1 MFLSCIYLC
10 TVEENTIFILWG
22 RFLRSCSANTDRIYH
37 QSTVQRPVHTG
48 ILTHK
53 NMQTHG
59 HICTLYVLKHI
70 WENREGKYKRRHK
83 WPSFFCSSFLCPFS
97 FPILPFHL
105 ISLSYSHILNITSK
119 VLALCTLCQSLKP
132 FTATHTSL
140 PFVWHGVK
148 QKAKFWARY

>member
-1 MFLSCIYLC
+1 MFLSCIDLR

-37 QSTVQRPVHTG
+37 QSSVQRPVHTG

-53 NMQTHG
+53 KCRLMG
-59 HICTLYVLKHI
+59 IYARCTCSSIY
-70 WENREGKYKRRHK
+70 ENTEKANILEDINGRL
-83 WPSFFCSSFLCPFS
+83 FFCSSFLCPFS

-119 VLALCTLCQSLKP
+119 VLALCST
-132 FTATHTSL
+132 FTVSVT
-140 PFVWHGVK
+140 
-148 QKAKFWARY
+148 